1 MKFSFPGPTTF
12 IEDVRGYCMSNRGT
26 AMLVDQ
32 RNYTYRYNR
41 KSPAT
46 GKTFWICS
54 SRRTIK
60 CMARVVSVHN
70 KITKITGEH
79 SHPPDPSLQYVNHVK
94 PEFI

>member
-1 MKFSFPGPTTF
+1 
-12 IEDVRGYCMSNRGT
+12 MSNRGT
-26 AMLVDQ
+26 EMLVDQ